1 MLKYFNMVSEIAEL
15 FEPNCTLHSHYQG
28 RISIGGE
35 RIKDNI
41 GLDKTTPVKEE
52 SHSFPVGHYVRLY
65 SANTVIFDC

>member
-1 MLKYFNMVSEIAEL
+1 MVSEIAEL

-41 GLDKTTPVKEE
+41 GLDKTTPVKLKKYQHKYKAARSHTNARSE
-52 SHSFPVGHYVRLY
+52 SR
-65 SANTVIFDC
+65 

>member
-1 MLKYFNMVSEIAEL
+1 MVSEIAEL

-41 GLDKTTPVKEE
+41 GLDKTTPVKLKKYQHKYKAARFHTNARSE
-52 SHSFPVGHYVRLY
+52 SR
-65 SANTVIFDC
+65 

>member
-41 GLDKTTPVKEE
+41 GLDKTTPVKQKKYQHKYKAAR
-52 SHSFPVGHYVRLY
+52 SQ
-65 SANTVIFDC
+65 T

>member
-41 GLDKTTPVKEE
+41 GLDKTTPVKLKKYDTKMD
-52 SHSFPVGHYVRLY
+52 SFAFIPFAAGPR
-65 SANTVIFDC
+65 